1 VTVATRTGFE
11 LDAAIE
17 SYRRNRRIVL
27 AEQTLDRIYVP
38 RLRQLAGWLAAQGMP
53 TDVGSVRREHLEAYI
68 EHLQQDAPGRSGA
81 GQKSATVSITYRTMR
96 TFFRWLVAEEE
107 ISKSPMER
115 MSAPAVV
122 EEPPQVLTPEQL
134 AKLYNVCGG
143 RSFDD
148 RRDLALVRLLAD
160 SGMRRGEIA
169 GLTVDDLHLDGDGL
183 ILLRGD
189 TSKSRRGRVVPLS
202 RDGLGALDRYLR
214 VRHSHP
220 HARLPWLWLGKR
232 GRLSDSGVL
241 QVVERRGRQAGIA
254 GLHPHRFRHTF
265 AHSMLVGGMTEG
277 AVAALAGWK
286 DRAMLA
292 RYGRS
297 AAVERAVAEFR
308 RLDRGD
314 G

>member
-1 VTVATRTGFE
+1 MTTATRVGFE

-17 SYRRNRRIVL
+17 SYRRNRRTVL
-27 AEQTLDRIYVP
+27 AEQTLDRVYVP
-38 RLRQLAGWLAAQGMP
+38 RLRQLAAWLNAQGMP

-68 EHLQQDAPGRSGA
+68 EHLQTDAPGRGGA

-107 ISKSPMER
+107 IARSPMER
-115 MSAPAVV
+115 MQAPAVV
-122 EEPPQVLTPEQL
+122 EEPPLVLTADQL
-134 AKLYNVCGG
+134 AKLYKVCGG
-143 RSFDD
+143 RGFED

-160 SGMRRGEIA
+160 SGMRRGEVA
-169 GLTVDDLHLDGDGL
+169 ALTVDDLHLDGDGL

-202 RDGLGALDRYLR
+202 REAVGSLDRYLR

-220 HARLPWLWLGKR
+220 HAGLPWLWLGKR
-232 GRLSDSGVL
+232 GRLTDSGIL
-241 QVVERRGRQAGIA
+241 QIVERRGRQAGIP

-265 AHSMLVGGMTEG
+265 AHAMLVGGMTEG

-308 RLDRGD
+308 RLDGM

>member
-1 VTVATRTGFE
+1 VTVATRIGFE
-11 LDAAIE
+11 LEAAIE
-17 SYRRNRRIVL
+17 SYRRNRRTVL
-27 AEQTLDRIYVP
+27 AEQTLDRVYVP
-38 RLRQLAGWLAAQGMP
+38 RLRQLAAWLGAQGMP
-53 TDVGSVRREHLEAYI
+53 TDVGSIRREHLEAYI
-68 EHLQQDAPGRSGA
+68 EHLQRDAPGRAGT

-107 ISKSPMER
+107 IRKSPMER
-115 MSAPAVV
+115 MSAPVVV

-134 AKLYNVCGG
+134 AKLCKVCGG
-143 RSFDD
+143 RGFEA

-160 SGMRRGEIA
+160 SGMRRGEVA
-169 GLTVDDLHLDGDGL
+169 GLTVDDLHLDGEGL

-189 TSKSRRGRVVPLS
+189 TSKSRRGRIVPLS
-202 RDGLGALDRYLR
+202 REALGALDRYLR

-220 HARLPWLWLGKR
+220 HAASPWLWLGKR
-232 GRLSDSGVL
+232 GRLSDSGIL
-241 QVVERRGRQAGIA
+241 QVVERRGRHAGIP

-265 AHSMLVGGMTEG
+265 AHSMLVRGATEG

-286 DRAMLA
+286 DRAMLG

-308 RLDRGD
+308 RLDAS
-314 G
+314 